1 MGVLIIFL
9 FVYAAMIAWS
19 FAESSFEG
27 RNSWDKG
34 KIGFR
39 IKIGKFIISR
49 YHFFAFLI
57 TFPLLIALPLAVNGW
72 DTRLFGILLSAYL
85 TSLIIEDFVW
95 YLVNPVVRPKEFWTR
110 FSDYYPWIK
119 IGKRKI
125 IPAGYVLYIIAA
137 LLSWWFLWR

>member
-1 MGVLIIFL
+1 MDYIAIFAA
-9 FVYAAMIAWS
+9 VYAAMISWS

-34 KIGFR
+34 KIGFK
-39 IKIGKFIISR
+39 IKMGKFIISR
-49 YHFFAFLI
+49 YHLFAFFI
-57 TFPLLIALPLAVNGW
+57 TFPLLLALPLIIYGW
-72 DTRLFGILLSAYL
+72 NIQLFGILVSAYM
-85 TSLIIEDFVW
+85 TGLIIEDFVW
-95 YLVNPVVRPKEFWTR
+95 YLVNPAVKPKEFWTS

-125 IPAGYVLYIIAA
+125 IPAGYIMYIVIA

>member
-1 MGVLIIFL
+1 MNALLIFIWI
-9 FVYAAMIAWS
+9 YAAMIAWA

-34 KIGFR
+34 KVGFK
-39 IKIGKFIISR
+39 IKIGKFVVSR
-49 YHFFAFLI
+49 YHFFAFFI
-57 TFPLLIALPLAVNGW
+57 TFPLLIGLPLIIYGW

-95 YLVNPVVRPKEFWTR
+95 YLVNPVVKPKEFWTS
-110 FSDYYPWIK
+110 FSDYYPWIR

-125 IPAGYVLYIIAA
+125 IPWGYIMYLVLA
-137 LLSWWFLWR
+137 LLIWWFIWK